1 MSMLREDTQ
10 RVLITARLRERPARA
25 PDHAAENRALR
36 ALADSLAR
44 DPGGALKRLTDV
56 ALELCGAQ
64 SVGVSLLEMHEGS
77 PVFRWHAV
85 SGQFAQHE
93 GGFLPRDQSP
103 CGLVVDSGEAQLMA
117 SPEQVFPLLRGAA
130 PAIREALLVPFQV
143 LGETVGT
150 LWILDH
156 GDDRRFDTED
166 LRLVTNL
173 AAIASVIYLMRTSL
187 DAALETGEE
196 LRRANARLVRSNERL
211 WRKLVDSGLDGGEP
225 DRP

>member
-1 MSMLREDTQ
+1 MTMLTEGTQ

-25 PDHAAENRALR
+25 PDDAAENRALR
-36 ALADSLAR
+36 TLVESLAR
-44 DPGGALKRLTDV
+44 DPGGALKRLTDC
-56 ALELCGAQ
+56 ALELSGAH

-85 SGQFAQHE
+85 SGRFSGQE

-117 SPEQVFPLLRGAA
+117 SPERAYPLLRAAA

-150 LWILDH
+150 LWMLSHDE
-156 GDDRRFDTED
+156 DRRFDTED
-166 LRLVTNL
+166 LRLVTSL
-173 AAIASVIYLMRTSL
+173 AAIASLTYLLRTSL
-187 DAALETGEE
+187 EAALATGEE
-196 LRRANARLVRSNERL
+196 LRRANARLVRTNERL
-211 WRKLVDSGLDGGEP
+211 WKKLVDNGLQGGEAG
-225 DRP
+225 RG